1 MWLLLGCSIVAVGVF
16 LERLFLFHRS
26 TINVGEFLQGLSNL
40 IRKKL
45 LKLWFVL
52 SLQGQLPEDAFSS
65 YTP

>member
-40 IRKKL
+40 IRKKNYAEAL
-45 LKLWFVL
+45 
-52 SLQGQLPEDAFSS
+52 
-65 YTP
+65 

>member
-40 IRKKL
+40 IEKKIM
-45 LKLWFVL
+45 LKLSRFVL
-52 SLQGQLPEDAFSS
+52 SLQGQLPE
-65 YTP
+65 